1 MYNKGKFDNFRAG
14 FGELFTGL
22 LFTAVIVL
30 VVGGTTA
37 MCLERSSIFA

>member
-1 MYNKGKFDNFRAG
+1 MSKGIFKS
-14 FGELFTGL
+14 FGDVFTGL

-37 MCLERSSIFA
+37 MLVQPSALFA